1 MAFPKTPRKIIF
13 LMGAPTPQSLNWEED
28 HLLDGPIFPFDGAD
42 TTDSHSLATDTYPVK
57 WRLLSHPEPHRRSIV
72 NAGAAQFLTTRDLA
86 HQDDVSGV
94 QAATSADSAL
104 AQFYNHS
111 FAVHETSDI
120 SAPGTHSAA
129 DSVRES
135 GLWTDSGGGSSAE
148 TIEDSEVSEHE
159 VGIRGPITDLQ
170 DIPSAAYLDSIV
182 PQTMTV
188 NLIVGVVTIRPPRRI
203 VTKQWK
209 KELDLVE
216 VVGGD
221 ETRSGFGVTFWLPP
235 EARTVT
241 GKDDI
246 ETKAGHELRHT
257 LETLRPRD
265 IVLLRMVGLSTFRER
280 VYGQSL
286 RKGITTVELL
296 HRQRVDATDVGGRYS
311 AKRLRLCQGL
321 SPTRSDPNPDHSHPD
336 DAADVA
342 AAATGAKKDD
352 LPVVKTSKVR
362 EWIRRFVDA
371 APEGAGGG
379 MQSPPAKRGPI
390 WLPPDSQDGLL

>member
-1 MAFPKTPRKIIF
+1 MPKMPQKIIF

-42 TTDSHSLATDTYPVK
+42 TTDSHSLVTDPQPVK
-57 WRLLSHPEPHRRSIV
+57 WRLLPYRHSMV
-72 NAGAAQFLTTRDLA
+72 NAGAAQFFTTQDLA
-86 HQDDVSGV
+86 HQDDLSGV

-111 FAVHETSDI
+111 FAVHETSEI

-135 GLWTDSGGGSSAE
+135 GLWTDSVGGSSAE
-148 TIEDSEVSEHE
+148 TIQDSEVSEHE

-182 PQTMTV
+182 PQTMTANV
-188 NLIVGVVTIRPPRRI
+188 IVGVVTVRPPRRI

-209 KELDLVE
+209 RELDLIE
-216 VVGGD
+216 VVVGD

-235 EARTVT
+235 EPSTVT
-241 GKDDI
+241 GKDGV
-246 ETKAGHELRHT
+246 EAKAGHELRRT

-311 AKRLRLCQGL
+311 AKRLRLCQG
-321 SPTRSDPNPDHSHPD
+321 PTGSDPNPDHLHSD
-336 DAADVA
+336 EA
-342 AAATGAKKDD
+342 AAAGAGAKKED
-352 LPVVKTSKVR
+352 LPVVKTGKVR

-371 APEGAGGG
+371 VPEGAGGG
-379 MQSPPAKRGPI
+379 PQSPPAKRGPI
-390 WLPPDSQDGLL
+390 WLPPDSQEGL